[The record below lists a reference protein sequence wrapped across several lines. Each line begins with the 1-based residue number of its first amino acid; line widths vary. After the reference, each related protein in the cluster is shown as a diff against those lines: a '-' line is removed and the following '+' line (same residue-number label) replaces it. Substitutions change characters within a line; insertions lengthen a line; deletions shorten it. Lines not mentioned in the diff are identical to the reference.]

1 MPHHA
6 TTPSSILQETLLL
19 VFLLERD
26 FLLAIPFAVFQNL
39 GCLESK
45 PGDNRGKNM
54 KLATSLVFLW
64 VFISSA
70 ICLIFFTFQSPLLRG
85 LCLLPRVLLLLLGE
99 IEHLNQRLTRMLLAT
114 VQPFCEKQIGCI
126 SASEQLGRR
135 LQY

>member
-1 MPHHA
+1 
-6 TTPSSILQETLLL
+6 
-19 VFLLERD
+19 
-26 FLLAIPFAVFQNL
+26 
-39 GCLESK
+39 
-45 PGDNRGKNM
+45 M